1 MLRVPTTRTW
11 ATDEQAVVSADD
23 TGRIQQDVAQ
33 LHDRWAGPLY
43 VFALRL
49 VGDREAA
56 EEVVQD
62 TLVRLWRTADRFDPT
77 RGSLETWVF
86 TIARN
91 CATDRLRRR
100 AARPRVTADLQEAPA
115 QPSPAE
121 VDRALEAWVLGE
133 ALQGLS
139 PEHREAIVEVH
150 YRGRTVRETAA
161 LLDLPEG
168 TVKSRVYYGLRNLR
182 LHLEERGVVA

>member
-1 MLRVPTTRTW
+1 MHQTHR
-11 ATDEQAVVSADD
+11 
-23 TGRIQQDVAQ
+23 DVAQ
-33 LHDRWAGPLY
+33 LHARWAGPLH

-49 VGDREAA
+49 VGDRESA

-62 TLVRLWRTADRFDPT
+62 TLLRVWRSADRFDPE
-77 RGSLETWVF
+77 RGSFESWVF

-100 AARPRVTADLQEAPA
+100 AVRPATSASLEAAPA
-115 QPSPAE
+115 VPDQAE
-121 VDRALEAWVLGE
+121 IDRLLEAWVLGE
-133 ALQGLS
+133 ALEALS
-139 PEHREAIVEVH
+139 PEHRQAIVEVH
-150 YRGRTVRETAA
+150 YRGRSVAETAQ
-161 LLDLPEG
+161 LLGVPAG

>member
-1 MLRVPTTRTW
+1 MNG
-11 ATDEQAVVSADD
+11 DD
-23 TGRIQQDVAQ
+23 VERIGERMAQ
-33 LHDRWAGPLY
+33 LHERYAGPLY

-49 VGDREAA
+49 VGDRQSA

-62 TLVRLWRTADRFDPT
+62 TLLRVWRNGDRFDPD
-77 RGSLETWVF
+77 RGSLDTWVF

-91 CATDRLRRR
+91 CATDMLRRR
-100 AARPRVTADLQEAPA
+100 AARPHATISLDEAPA
-115 QPSPAE
+115 TPTAAD
-121 VDRALEAWVLGE
+121 VDRVLEAWVLGE
-133 ALQGLS
+133 ALQALS

-161 LLDLPEG
+161 LLELPEG
-168 TVKSRVYYGLRNLR
+168 TVKSRVYYGLRSLR

>member
-1 MLRVPTTRTW
+1 M
-11 ATDEQAVVSADD
+11 Q
-23 TGRIQQDVAQ
+23 RIDQDVGR
-33 LHDRWAGPLY
+33 LHERWAGPLY

-49 VGDREAA
+49 VGDRESA

-62 TLVRLWRTADRFDPT
+62 TLVKLWRSADRFDPQQ
-77 RGSLETWVF
+77 GSVETWVF

-100 AARPRVTADLQEAPA
+100 SARPGTPAPLEDA
-115 QPSPAE
+115 PEVPSAAE
-121 VDRALEAWVLGE
+121 VDRVLEAWVLGE
-133 ALQGLS
+133 ALQDLS

-150 YRGRTVRETAA
+150 YRGRTVRETAE

>member
-1 MLRVPTTRTW
+1 MNG
-11 ATDEQAVVSADD
+11 DD
-23 TGRIQQDVAQ
+23 VQRIQRDVAR

-49 VGDREAA
+49 VGDRESA

-62 TLVRLWRTADRFDPT
+62 TLVRVWRSADRFDPT
-77 RGSLETWVF
+77 QGSVETWVF

-100 AARPRVTADLQEAPA
+100 STRPRTAAGLDEAPSV
-115 QPSPAE
+115 PTPAE
-121 VDRALEAWVLGE
+121 VDRVLEAWVLGE
-133 ALQGLS
+133 ALQELS

-150 YRGRTVRETAA
+150 YRGRSVRETAA

-168 TVKSRVYYGLRNLR
+168 TVKSRVYYGLRKLR

>member
-1 MLRVPTTRTW
+1 MGG
-11 ATDEQAVVSADD
+11 DD
-23 TGRIQQDVAQ
+23 VQRIQRDVAQ
-33 LHDRWAGPLY
+33 LHERWAGPLY
-43 VFALRL
+43 TFALRL
-49 VGDREAA
+49 VGDRESA

-62 TLVRLWRTADRFDPT
+62 TLVKVWRSADRFDPGL
-77 RGSLETWVF
+77 GSVETWVF

-100 AARPRVTADLQEAPA
+100 SARPRVIAGLEEASAVPG
-115 QPSPAE
+115 STE
-121 VDRALEAWVLGE
+121 VDRVLESWVLGE
-133 ALQGLS
+133 ALESLS

-150 YRGRTVRETAA
+150 YRGRTMRETAE
-161 LLDLPEG
+161 LLGLPVG

>member
-1 MLRVPTTRTW
+1 MSG
-11 ATDEQAVVSADD
+11 DEVQ
-23 TGRIQQDVAQ
+23 RIEQDVGL
-33 LHDRWAGPLY
+33 LHERWAGPLY

-62 TLVRLWRTADRFDPT
+62 TLVKVWRSADRFDPQ
-77 RGSLETWVF
+77 RGSVETWVF

-91 CATDRLRRR
+91 CATDHLRRR
-100 AARPRVTADLQEAPA
+100 AARPRAATGLEDAPPV
-115 QPSPAE
+115 PSPAE
-121 VDRALEAWVLGE
+121 VDRVLEGWALGE
-133 ALQGLS
+133 ALQALS
-139 PEHREAIVEVH
+139 PEHREAIIEVH
-150 YRGRTVRETAA
+150 YRGRTVRETAER
-161 LLDLPEG
+161 LDLPEG

>member
-1 MLRVPTTRTW
+1 MNG
-11 ATDEQAVVSADD
+11 DD
-23 TGRIQQDVAQ
+23 VQRIEGHVAQ
-33 LHDRWAGPLY
+33 LHERYAGPLF

-49 VGDREAA
+49 LGDREGA

-62 TLVRLWRTADRFDPT
+62 TLLRVWRNGDRFDPE
-77 RGSLETWVF
+77 RGSLDTWIF

-91 CATDRLRRR
+91 CATDMLRRR
-100 AARPRVTADLQEAPA
+100 AVRPRAIAPLEEAPA
-115 QPSPAE
+115 TPTDAD
-121 VDRALEAWVLGE
+121 VDRVLEAWVLGE
-133 ALQGLS
+133 ALQALS

-150 YRGRTVRETAA
+150 YRGRTVRETAE

-168 TVKSRVYYGLRNLR
+168 TVKSRVYYGLRSLR

>member
-1 MLRVPTTRTW
+1 M
-11 ATDEQAVVSADD
+11 SGDD
-23 TGRIQQDVAQ
+23 AQHVQQDVAQ

-49 VGDREAA
+49 VGDRESA
-56 EEVVQD
+56 EEIVQD
-62 TLVRLWRTADRFDPT
+62 TLVKVWRNADRFDPR
-77 RGSLETWVF
+77 RGSVETWVF

-100 AARPRVTADLQEAPA
+100 AVRPRSGTALEDAPA
-115 QPSPAE
+115 QPGPAE
-121 VDRALEAWVLGE
+121 VDRVLESWILGE
-133 ALQGLS
+133 ALQALS

-150 YRGRTVRETAA
+150 YRGRTVRETAE
-161 LLDLPEG
+161 LLGLPEG